1 MPLEL
6 SGSSAECLASSLSR
20 GPFTIL
26 WACMARLVPSNDFS
40 LHACIVDEQNGLKRV
55 QDLVGVAG
63 DVMAA
68 LGPLRPAF
76 EAPAV
81 PEDGTGH
88 DNKRYGDSSRPC
100 SHAK

>member
-1 MPLEL
+1 M
-6 SGSSAECLASSLSR
+6 
-20 GPFTIL
+20 
-26 WACMARLVPSNDFS
+26 
-40 LHACIVDEQNGLKRV
+40 

-81 PEDGTGH
+81 PEDGIGH
-88 DNKRYGDSSRPC
+88 DEGRDADDSRPWRD
-100 SHAK
+100 AQ

>member
-1 MPLEL
+1 M
-6 SGSSAECLASSLSR
+6 
-20 GPFTIL
+20 
-26 WACMARLVPSNDFS
+26 
-40 LHACIVDEQNGLKRV
+40 

-81 PEDGTGH
+81 PEDGTEH
-88 DNKRYGDSSRPC
+88 DIARTGDSSRPC
-100 SHAK
+100 RHAK